1 MAEWPM
7 PSHDMKE
14 ACMGSLIFASNSSGS
29 LPSLLTASNFL
40 CPFSSSEQLWT
51 LDSSRVLGAIAG
63 LWQANHLMW
72 PGPGSEDLKGL
83 WDKNM
88 CKTHVCTSFG
98 LNTCKPLVSNS
109 IFIISRMMC
118 VATLQNI
125 KKKAL
130 KWHFLVMFPVREKYV
145 KSTGFHT
152 GKYGLLRES
161 TALCTGVR
169 FRTYLVRT

>member
-125 KKKAL
+125 KKKKL
-130 KWHFLVMFPVREKYV
+130 WNGIFWWCSQYG
-145 KSTGFHT
+145 KST
-152 GKYGLLRES
+152 
-161 TALCTGVR
+161 
-169 FRTYLVRT
+169 